1 MQRYKSSS
9 NNDRKAYEKY
19 FFMQNFVVSWKM
31 STFAVAFE
39 KIINQLINDKYESIR
54 NRFHFDSRFV

>member
-1 MQRYKSSS
+1 MFQHFLI
-9 NNDRKAYEKY
+9 DDT
-19 FFMQNFVVSWKM
+19 
-31 STFAVAFE
+31 TFEQYPFHGICVLRE

>member
-1 MQRYKSSS
+1 MQI
-9 NNDRKAYEKY
+9 
-19 FFMQNFVVSWKM
+19 FVVSWKM
-31 STFAVAFE
+31 STFADAFE

>member
-1 MQRYKSSS
+1 MQRYESSR
-9 NNDRKAYEKY
+9 NNDYKAYEKY
-19 FFMQNFVVSWKM
+19 FFMQIFVVSWKM
-31 STFAVAFE
+31 PTFAVAFE

>member
-1 MQRYKSSS
+1 MQI
-9 NNDRKAYEKY
+9 
-19 FFMQNFVVSWKM
+19 FVVSWKM

-39 KIINQLINDKYESIR
+39 KIINKLINDKYESIR